1 MDENSV
7 DPTRKIDP
15 PDPEEDAASITVP
28 TLASTTNSGPTEFS
42 LDKINS
48 EDSSTSSEDEEEHVL
63 EEGFHQ
69 LQRFIYEMSSPAFRS

>member
-7 DPTRKIDP
+7 DPTRKTDP
-15 PDPEEDAASITVP
+15 PDPGEDGTSITVP

-63 EEGFHQ
+63 EEGFH
-69 LQRFIYEMSSPAFRS
+69 LQRFLYELSPPAVRS